1 MLDNVKVFQL
11 ACFFFFLF
19 QESAWLLWS
28 GVPANWYDEDSV

>member
-11 ACFFFFLF
+11 ACFFFLF